1 MRRRPGTGSRLRVV
15 PCTIT
20 DARVFV
26 GCHHRHNKPPQSG
39 LFAAAVAVDGEIAGV
54 VIAGRPVARELQDGG
69 TIEVTRVCTTE
80 HKNAASML
88 YGAIC
93 RAARALG
100 YWRAVTY
107 TLLSEPGTSLLASG
121 WVRDGVVPARDW
133 DTPSRRRRTHNLFGE
148 PTIPPEPKQRWVRIL
163 GNRPPELGSS
173 KSSPVGRAA

>member
-1 MRRRPGTGSRLRVV
+1 MRRRPGIGSRLRVV

-20 DARVFV
+20 DARLFV
-26 GCHHRHNKPPQSG
+26 GWHHRHNKPPQSG
-39 LFAAAVAVDGEIAGV
+39 LFAAGVAFDHAMVGV

-69 TIEVTRVCTTE
+69 TVEVTRVCTIG

-93 RAARALG
+93 RAARDLG

-121 WVRDGVVPARDW
+121 WMRDGEVPARDW
-133 DTPSRRRRTHNLFGE
+133 DTPSRRRRTHDLFGE
-148 PTIPPEPKQRWVRIL
+148 PTTPPEPKQRWVRIL
-163 GNRPPELGSS
+163 GAPPPNLTEGRSCRAT
-173 KSSPVGRAA
+173 RAA